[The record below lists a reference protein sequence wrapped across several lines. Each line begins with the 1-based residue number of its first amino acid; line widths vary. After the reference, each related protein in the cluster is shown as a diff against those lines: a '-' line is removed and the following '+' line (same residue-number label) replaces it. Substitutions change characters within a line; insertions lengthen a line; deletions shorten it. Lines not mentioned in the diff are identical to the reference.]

1 MTDSSGCKLSELLPT
16 DLGEVTQTLREEL
29 GKNIDRPE
37 PGLLPFLGAQA
48 ADALGGILDV
58 DVFEVLARGWVT
70 ARELQELA
78 DDERYPPDE
87 DGDGH
92 ARETRI
98 HHQRTSDAHVRIRG
112 PSGANSGLH
121 LRAQGRDQVGAIAST
136 CAAPARL
143 GRRRRTVSAQLKY
156 GAVKLHREMKS
167 RAVPLSGWL
176 SLRGEGFEIVRARD
190 D

>member
-1 MTDSSGCKLSELLPT
+1 MTATEGPGRRPSPPRWVRAARPDSRRSPNVPAAMYRCALRLRPGTWLCHAIFRFRKSRLAMTDSSGCKLSELLPT

-78 DDERYPPDE
+78 DDERYPPDK
-87 DGDGH
+87 
-92 ARETRI
+92 TV
-98 HHQRTSDAHVRIRG
+98 TV
-112 PSGANSGLH
+112 
-121 LRAQGRDQVGAIAST
+121 T
-136 CAAPARL
+136 L
-143 GRRRRTVSAQLKY
+143 GKHEFTT
-156 GAVKLHREMKS
+156 
-167 RAVPLSGWL
+167 
-176 SLRGEGFEIVRARD
+176 
-190 D
+190 

>member
-29 GKNIDRPE
+29 GKNIERPE

-78 DDERYPPDE
+78 DDERYPPDKTVTVTLGKHE
-87 DGDGH
+87 FTTSVHPTLTFEFAGLP
-92 ARETRI
+92 ARTLVFTCELKAEI
-98 HHQRTSDAHVRIRG
+98 KSVRLQVR
-112 PSGANSGLH
+112 ARR
-121 LRAQGRDQVGAIAST
+121 LRALGA
-136 CAAPARL
+136 
-143 GRRRRTVSAQLKY
+143 GEGTVSAQLKY